1 MYRDYELKFLGKYK
15 MKNNIMED
23 DITENDISSDYL
35 PIDSSSLRTDTK
47 IGCDLYFLVE
57 KGDNR
62 RFILYCRG
70 DVVFENDKKD
80 RLLEGN
86 ISKLFIK
93 REDQQKYFD
102 YLESNFQNII
112 SDTRISSEEKVKIV
126 HSAAINLMK
135 DLYTD
140 PGTETIKRTKTF
152 AYNMIDYILR
162 DTMVA
167 ESLIKIAVHEYY
179 TYTHSVNVAAVGT
192 LFAQSIGFGESELK
206 SFCSGILL
214 HDVGKTRISADILN
228 KKGKLTK
235 EEFDKIKE
243 HPQLGV
249 EILKESGIDLRN
261 EQIITLQH
269 HENYDG
275 SGYPHGLKN
284 GEIHHSG
291 KVSRIID
298 VYDALTRDRPYA
310 KAIRPFAALVL
321 MKKEMLNYFDK
332 EIFMDFIRF
341 LGPYDPREK
350 PRNDDILQNW

>member
-1 MYRDYELKFLGKYK
+1 
-15 MKNNIMED
+15 MK
-23 DITENDISSDYL
+23 TDISSDYL
-35 PIDSSSLRTDTK
+35 HIDSSCLRTDTK

-57 KGDNR
+57 TSGDR

-70 DVVFENDKKD
+70 DVVFENDKKNQ
-80 RLLEGN
+80 LLEKN
-86 ISKLFIK
+86 INKLFIK
-93 REDQQKYFD
+93 KDDQQKYFD

-112 SDTRISSEEKVKIV
+112 SDTSISIEEKVKIV
-126 HSAAINLMK
+126 HSAATNLMK

-140 PGTETIKRTKTF
+140 PRTETIERTKTF

-192 LFAQSIGFGESELK
+192 LFAQDIGFGESELK

-214 HDVGKTRISADILN
+214 HDVGKTRISTDILE
-228 KKGKLTK
+228 KKTKFTK

-269 HENYDG
+269 HENCDG

-298 VYDALTRDRPYA
+298 VYDALTRDRSYA

-321 MKKEMLNYFDK
+321 MRKEMLNCFDK

-341 LGPYDPREK
+341 LGPSDPRGK
-350 PRNDDILQNW
+350 PRKSDILQN

>member
-1 MYRDYELKFLGKYK
+1 
-15 MKNNIMED
+15 MK
-23 DITENDISSDYL
+23 NDISSDYL
-35 PIDSSSLRTDTK
+35 PIDSSTLRTDTK
-47 IGCDLYFLVE
+47 VGCDLYLLAQTSGS
-57 KGDNR
+57 K

-70 DVVFENDKKD
+70 DIVFENDKKEH
-80 RLLEGN
+80 LLEGN
-86 ISKLFIK
+86 INKLFIK
-93 REDQQKYFD
+93 KEDQQKYFD

-112 SDTRISSEEKVKIV
+112 SDTRISSEEKIKIV

-152 AYNMIDYILR
+152 AYNMIDYILG

-167 ESLIKIAVHEYY
+167 ESLIKMAVHEYY
-179 TYTHSVNVAAVGT
+179 TYTHSVKVAAVGT
-192 LFAQSIGFGESELK
+192 LFAQNIGFEESELK

-214 HDVGKTRISADILN
+214 HDIGKTRISTDILE
-228 KKGKLTK
+228 KKTKFTK

-249 EILKESGIDLRN
+249 DILKESGIDLKN

-269 HENYDG
+269 HENYNG
-275 SGYPHGLKN
+275 SGYPHGLKKD
-284 GEIHHSG
+284 EIHHSG

-298 VYDALTRDRPYA
+298 VYDALTTDRSYA
-310 KAIRPFAALVL
+310 KAIRPFAALAL
-321 MKKEMLNYFDK
+321 MRKEMLNCFDK

-341 LGPYDPREK
+341 LGPYDPRGK
-350 PRNDDILQNW
+350 PRNGGIL

>member
-1 MYRDYELKFLGKYK
+1 
-15 MKNNIMED
+15 MKTD
-23 DITENDISSDYL
+23 LSSDYL

-47 IGCDLYFLVE
+47 IGCDLYLLVE
-57 KGDNR
+57 TSGDR
-62 RFILYCRG
+62 KLILYCRG
-70 DVVFENDKKD
+70 DIVFENDKKEQ
-80 RLLEGN
+80 LLEKN

-93 REDQQKYFD
+93 KEGQQKYYE
-102 YLESNFQNII
+102 YLENNFQEII

-126 HSAAINLMK
+126 HSAATNLMK

-140 PGTETIKRTKTF
+140 PRRGTLTY
-152 AYNMIDYILR
+152 AYNMVDYILS
-162 DTMVA
+162 DTMAA

-179 TYTHSVNVAAVGT
+179 TYKHSVNVAAVGT
-192 LFAQSIGFGESELK
+192 LFAQSIGFEESELK

-214 HDVGKTRISADILN
+214 HDVGKTRISTDILN

-275 SGYPHGLKN
+275 SGYPHGLKK
-284 GEIHHSG
+284 GEIHQSG
-291 KVSRIID
+291 RVSRIID
-298 VYDALTRDRPYA
+298 VYDALTTDRSYA
-310 KAIRPFAALVL
+310 KAGRPFAALKL
-321 MKKEMLNYFDK
+321 MRKEMLNCFDK

-341 LGPYDPREK
+341 LGPYDSRRNPRK
-350 PRNDDILQNW
+350 GDILQNIEM